1 MGAII
6 FEGGFLMLKKMRG
19 FTLIELL
26 IVVAII
32 GILAALLIPNA
43 LAAIQKAKQKG
54 TMKDIN
60 SIATALTD
68 YITDNGTSP
77 ASAPDGPITTGGQF
91 YQDLSGFYLK
101 VLPQNDQW
109 GTPFEVWTGVEVD
122 GCYGTGTTNSG
133 ADDFL
138 VASYGRDRQRD
149 AVTFDYLEPT
159 TAYFSITGMASFDND
174 LVNWSGSWIHAPKS
188 AQSGT

>member
-1 MGAII
+1 
-6 FEGGFLMLKKMRG
+6 MLKKIRG

-43 LAAIQKAKQKG
+43 LSAIQKAKQKG

-60 SIATALTD
+60 SIATAITD
-68 YITDNGTSP
+68 FITDNGT
-77 ASAPDGPITTGGQF
+77 APVHDGALAAGDPLYTA
-91 YQDLSGFYLK
+91 LSGFYLK

-109 GTPFEVWTGVEVD
+109 GTPFLV
-122 GCYGTGTTNSG
+122 YGQSAAVMGAGYGITES
-133 ADDFL
+133 ADDEFI
-138 VASYGRDRQRD
+138 VVSYGRDKVD
-149 AVTFDYLEPT
+149 GPTFAYDPLDP
-159 TAYFSITGMASFDND
+159 ASVYFSITGLPSFNED